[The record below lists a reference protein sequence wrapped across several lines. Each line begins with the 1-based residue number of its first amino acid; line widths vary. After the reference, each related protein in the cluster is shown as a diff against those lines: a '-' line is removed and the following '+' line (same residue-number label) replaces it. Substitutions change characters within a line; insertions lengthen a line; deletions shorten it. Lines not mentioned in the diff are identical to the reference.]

1 MSVRISDTRHPVREI
16 AVRPDA
22 RRRTGHRQEARDPD
36 DPRSARARK
45 EAALVDVSVH
55 RTVAYRDMVNAH
67 FDGHP
72 YAARRAIDRLIAQ
85 GLLRERIATA
95 PGGGSFR
102 TLAATRKGAQ
112 YARKAAERH
121 GFDASQRFR
130 AGWGRPRDAAHDVAI
145 YRAVRAAREE
155 LAALGATARR
165 IRLDGELRGIVA
177 RRSETARARAG
188 RAAADAERPALQRRQ
203 DRREGRGRLRP
214 LRLQRQGRP
223 EHPQPR
229 RPRGQ
234 GRHGSGHER
243 PRRLEPSA
251 IRPLR
256 NLTMLD
262 FVSPPA
268 LLWLC
273 GCGAVFCCLAVL
285 RHRLNRDAGRRKPP
299 RDPNSFGTVR
309 LVLGIALSSLRLAF
323 LRLRIALLRAAMCV
337 MRRIR
342 RRNTSPRPTNTR
354 CTPGK

>member
-22 RRRTGHRQEARDPD
+22 RRRTGHRQETRDPD

-72 YAARRAIDRLIAQ
+72 YAARRAIERLIAQ

-188 RAAADAERPALQRRQ
+188 RAAADAERRRAATECQ
-203 DRREGRGRLRP
+203 LPIDPDGKVAFPDAQVEYTLTDEEGRDTFGRVNI
-214 LRLQRQGRP
+214 
-223 EHPQPR
+223 EV
-229 RPRGQ
+229 
-234 GRHGSGHER
+234 
-243 PRRLEPSA
+243 A
-251 IRPLR
+251 
-256 NLTMLD
+256 
-262 FVSPPA
+262 SP
-268 LLWLC
+268 
-273 GCGAVFCCLAVL
+273 
-285 RHRLNRDAGRRKPP
+285 HYSAGRIAAKAAAGFAL
-299 RDPNSFGTVR
+299 FG
-309 LVLGIALSSLRLAF
+309 SSG
-323 LRLRIALLRAAMCV
+323 RAA
-337 MRRIR
+337 
-342 RRNTSPRPTNTR
+342 RNILNHAVRAGKAATGPDTNARGGSNRP
-354 CTPGK
+354 PSDLFEI